1 MIPKVTPFDT
11 YKSYLGLKN
20 HFTKKTYDYHKYCGK
35 SRASLQSFYKRKD
48 RFFFEKLSRQKD
60 DSEVIDFFVSNF
72 VTCDDPQTLWI
83 GEIMQN
89 GEGNYTQWKKKVQS
103 LSYVFREEVGNL
115 FNQKNFDRMFE
126 IEGSRHPLL
135 VKEHLQNNISLETMV
150 ILDRILGFKKNFD
163 NKLKD
168 PVWEFLSMR
177 MDKYNPFIHID
188 VFKFKKILKEIVCGG
203 A

>member
-20 HFTKKTYDYHKYCGK
+20 HFTRKSYDYHKYCGK

-72 VTCDDPQTLWI
+72 VSCDDPQTLWI

-89 GEGNYTQWKKKVQS
+89 GEGNYTQWKKRVQS
-103 LSYVFREEVGNL
+103 LTYIFREEVSAV
-115 FNQKNFDRMFE
+115 FNKKNFDRMFE
-126 IEGSRHPLL
+126 IEGSKHPLL
-135 VKEHLQNNISLETMV
+135 VKEHLQKNISLETMI
-150 ILDRILGFKKNFD
+150 ILNMILGYKNNFD
-163 NKLKD
+163 EKLKD

-177 MDKYNPFIHID
+177 MDKYNSFIHID
-188 VFKFKKILKEIVCGG
+188 VFKYKKILKEIVCGG
-203 A
+203 K